1 MGADVFVICDRP
13 VGANSPEYLQVLAEK
28 SIPTLLVTDRP
39 WHGDIRDSYPNLLE
53 PVRLSGDGPEA
64 VLRKLALATRG
75 RRVLGCLNT
84 IENFVVPMTTF
95 ATHLGLPNPG
105 LFASMLSRDKL
116 LQRMHLRDWS
126 PAWDLVS
133 SNEIDEAIGPDVVV
147 KQVDGT
153 GGSGVRL
160 VKRRAPVKDLIG
172 MELSP
177 HRSLLVEEFIPGRD
191 VSVESLIMSGQVLF
205 ENMTEENNLEYEGS
219 FLEMGYTMGPSI
231 SDSAI
236 AHQLYELNRQIIKR
250 IGFESGICHAEYR
263 ITESGR
269 IVFIELA
276 ARPPGDGLMQL
287 YQLTS
292 GKRLE
297 ETIIEVLLGE
307 EAAHPAPTSYARQIY
322 FDPCRGRINGIVSR
336 GGRPLPVHHCNE
348 ERPRPRVT
356 GSDHTATFG
365 VNQIL
370 IERAMGSEVPPL
382 RGADDRIGS
391 YIFSA
396 ATLDELS
403 ENEQAI
409 SADLCLQLT

>member
-1 MGADVFVICDRP
+1 
-13 VGANSPEYLQVLAEK
+13 
-28 SIPTLLVTDRP
+28 
-39 WHGDIRDSYPNLLE
+39 
-53 PVRLSGDGPEA
+53 
-64 VLRKLALATRG
+64 
-75 RRVLGCLNT
+75 
-84 IENFVVPMTTF
+84 MTTF

-236 AHQLYELNRQIIKR
+236 AHQLYELNR
-250 IGFESGICHAEYR
+250 
-263 ITESGR
+263 
-269 IVFIELA
+269 
-276 ARPPGDGLMQL
+276 
-287 YQLTS
+287 
-292 GKRLE
+292 
-297 ETIIEVLLGE
+297 
-307 EAAHPAPTSYARQIY
+307 
-322 FDPCRGRINGIVSR
+322 
-336 GGRPLPVHHCNE
+336 
-348 ERPRPRVT
+348 
-356 GSDHTATFG
+356 
-365 VNQIL
+365 
-370 IERAMGSEVPPL
+370 
-382 RGADDRIGS
+382 
-391 YIFSA
+391 
-396 ATLDELS
+396 
-403 ENEQAI
+403 
-409 SADLCLQLT
+409 